1 MTKNLAESLNNILDL
16 VEYKC
21 TDAGGDIQFN
31 PENLDAFA
39 EETAYIKKRMGLEP
53 FQAILFAVI
62 IVCNASGR
70 CNVNNVWEWVI
81 FRCYPTPRISTLC
94 VTVA

>member
-39 EETAYIKKRMGLEP
+39 EETVYIKERMGLEP
-53 FQAILFAVI
+53 FQAILL
-62 IVCNASGR
+62 R
-70 CNVNNVWEWVI
+70 LL
-81 FRCYPTPRISTLC
+81 TLPELL
-94 VTVA
+94 TI